1 MINKLFQKICLHFTV
16 TAIELL
22 LLPLDYNSSLFV
34 DVSIST
40 KFSSTSLGL
49 HCEAIV
55 SELQLDEAIDFK
67 LIVAPRPRKHSVL

>member
-1 MINKLFQKICLHFTV
+1 MITKLFLKICLHFTA

-22 LLPLDYNSSLFV
+22 LLPLDYNRSLFV

-40 KFSSTSLGL
+40 KFSYTPLGL
-49 HCEAIV
+49 HYEAFV

-67 LIVAPRPRKHSVL
+67 LIVAPRPREHSVL